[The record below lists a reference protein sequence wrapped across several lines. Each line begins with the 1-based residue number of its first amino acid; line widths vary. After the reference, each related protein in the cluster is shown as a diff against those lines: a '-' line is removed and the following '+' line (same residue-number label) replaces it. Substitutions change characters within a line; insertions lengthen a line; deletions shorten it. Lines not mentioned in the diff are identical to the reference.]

1 MSSSSAAS
9 NETSA
14 TAMEGIQNF
23 IYLTDDFD
31 IPNKVITPKRDIMA
45 LGINEIMAM
54 CDFIPGE
61 YKIKSF
67 LDADLMIGCFDKDL
81 TLLGFVMA
89 EDWRPTGENVL
100 YISLIC
106 TNNDTKYSRIGT
118 YLMTIVQELCA
129 FNKID
134 TIKLNSVEGAIG
146 FYTKL
151 GFIPEADS
159 RYMSYN
165 VSKFVPPS
173 KGGKRR
179 RQRSSKPK
187 KRSSKTRRHR

>member
-14 TAMEGIQNF
+14 TAMESIQNF
-23 IYLTDDFD
+23 IYLTDAFD

-54 CDFIPGE
+54 CDFIPEE

-106 TNNDTKYSRIGT
+106 TNNDTN
-118 YLMTIVQELCA
+118 IV
-129 FNKID
+129 
-134 TIKLNSVEGAIG
+134 V
-146 FYTKL
+146 
-151 GFIPEADS
+151 
-159 RYMSYN
+159 
-165 VSKFVPPS
+165 
-173 KGGKRR
+173 
-179 RQRSSKPK
+179 
-187 KRSSKTRRHR
+187 